1 LDPGEDLYHAVYFF
15 GPAFMLRLGRL
26 LQDDTSVELS
36 VASHDLGGVQE
47 EQPVQ
52 AISGDFGKRVVA

>member
-1 LDPGEDLYHAVYFF
+1 
-15 GPAFMLRLGRL
+15 MLRLGRL